1 MVHRPYREVP
11 HFQTGR
17 FQKSV
22 KFSPLTVRK
31 SPIHMTSLDDLV
43 SYCNERLDLPG
54 YPDFPGALNGL
65 QMGNNGTVTRIGAA
79 VDAGFEPFKRAAEAG
94 VDFLIVHHGMFWQ
107 PPCPWTG
114 PVREKLALLMEN
126 NMAVFSAHL
135 PLDGHDELGNNVVLA
150 RKLELQPLRGFFP
163 HEGRNIGCIAKSS
176 QSRNQLRKRLEAMF
190 PRVTAIEFGFETPP
204 EVAIVTG
211 GGYGIG
217 RELADEGV
225 DTLITGELKEHFFN
239 RAQEEHLNL
248 YACGHYATEV
258 FGVCALAEELAKRF
272 DLPWEFIP
280 MDNPL

>member
-1 MVHRPYREVP
+1 
-11 HFQTGR
+11 
-17 FQKSV
+17 
-22 KFSPLTVRK
+22 
-31 SPIHMTSLDDLV
+31 MTSLDDLV
-43 SYCNERLDLPG
+43 SYCSERLDLPG
-54 YPDFPGALNGL
+54 YPDFPGAVNGL
-65 QMGNNGTVTRIGAA
+65 QMANNGTVTRIGAA
-79 VDAGFEPFKRAAEAG
+79 VDAGLEPFKRAAEAG

-114 PVREKLALLMEN
+114 PVREKLALLMES

-135 PLDGHDELGNNVVLA
+135 PLDGHPEIGNNAVLA
-150 RKLELQPLRGFFP
+150 GKLGMETVRGFYPF
-163 HEGRNIGCIAKSS
+163 EGRNIGYIAKSGL
-176 QSRNQLRKRLEAMF
+176 SRAKLRESLEALF
-190 PRVTAIEFGFETPP
+190 PRVTAIEFGSETPP
-204 EVAIVTG
+204 EIALVTG

-217 RELADEGV
+217 GELAQEGV

-280 MDNPL
+280 TDNPL